1 MAASTRAL
9 TPTHSGPFGS
19 VLDNPPPT
27 GVNVNVKS
35 LQPLSNTTL
44 RRSPSP
50 RPMASRISPPP
61 TTSTRPEPDQRQPP
75 ATTSA
80 AADVTNLAKDAAAKI
95 SSPLAAIAKS
105 VSIPDNA
112 VVPNAQTSPTSLF
125 SIASLDSKTATATAP
140 ATSAVLP
147 MDEDSNSG
155 RPVVDPGLPGASDVT
170 PNRAYTFPPPLS
182 DDQHTPAGRNLSL
195 PTNVFNSGS
204 PKSGGPASKRHKCP
218 YCSTEFTRHHN
229 LKSHLLTHSQ
239 EKPYECQQCNARFR
253 RLHDLKRHTKLH
265 TGERPH
271 ECARCGRRFARGDA
285 LARHAKGPGGCA
297 GRRPSFIEEDP
308 SGSRV
313 DDSMD
318 GVEYTAEPEHIDDSE
333 ELNGHRRS
341 SLEPNK
347 RSRTDSYR
355 PATYPGVVPP
365 GGIPP
370 IYPSAPPRSRD
381 HSISSQ
387 QGGPLAPI
395 QHFNAGQQVFQQGMT
410 ESPKPISP
418 GQSGDHRGNSA
429 TSRQLAGT
437 SPILP
442 PPGSSAHLPSLPS
455 FAAPPPPGSSHASNS
470 LSSGGSGSLSRENN
484 ADVWD
489 IVRQLQA
496 NLAQTKAE
504 NENMISRLRN
514 DYAAADNDHRKE
526 IAALKDEIDR
536 LKGLL
541 NEGSSSN
548 SGQPTKPL

>member
-9 TPTHSGPFGS
+9 TPTHTGPFGS
-19 VLDNPPPT
+19 VLENPPS
-27 GVNVNVKS
+27 VKS
-35 LQPLSNTTL
+35 LQPLSNTTI

-50 RPMASRISPPP
+50 RSPRLMASRISPPP
-61 TTSTRPEPDQRQPP
+61 STSTRPESDPKQLPAATGAPP
-75 ATTSA
+75 P
-80 AADVTNLAKDAAAKI
+80 DVTSLAKDATAKI
-95 SSPLAAIAKS
+95 SSPLAAIVKS
-105 VSIPDNA
+105 VSIHDNA
-112 VVPNAQTSPTSLF
+112 SVPNAQTSPTSVSSLT
-125 SIASLDSKTATATAP
+125 SLDAKPATTTTAP
-140 ATSAVLP
+140 AVP
-147 MDEDSNSG
+147 MDEDSMSG
-155 RPVVDPGLPGASDVT
+155 RPVVDPGLPGASDAT
-170 PNRAYTFPPPLS
+170 PNRAFTFPPPLS

-204 PKSGGPASKRHKCP
+204 PKSGGSASKRHKCP

-239 EKPYECQQCNARFR
+239 EKPYECQQCNSRFR

-271 ECARCGRRFARGDA
+271 ECNRCGRRFARGDA

-313 DDSMD
+313 DDSME
-318 GVEYTAEPEHIDDSE
+318 GVEYTAEPEHMDDSE
-333 ELNGHRRS
+333 EMNGHRRS

-395 QHFNAGQQVFQQGMT
+395 QHFNAGGQPVFQQGMT

-418 GQSGDHRGNSA
+418 GQSGEHRSNLA
-429 TSRQLAGT
+429 TSRQLPGT

-455 FAAPPPPGSSHASNS
+455 FAAPHPPGSSHASNS

-484 ADVWD
+484 TDVWD
-489 IVRQLQA
+489 LVRQLQA
-496 NLAQTKAE
+496 NLAQTRTE
-504 NENMISRLRN
+504 HESMIAKLKN
-514 DYAAADNDHRKE
+514 DYAAVDTENRKE
-526 IAALKDEIDR
+526 ISSLREELDR

-541 NEGSSSN
+541 NEGSGSS
-548 SGQPTKPL
+548 SSHPGKSL